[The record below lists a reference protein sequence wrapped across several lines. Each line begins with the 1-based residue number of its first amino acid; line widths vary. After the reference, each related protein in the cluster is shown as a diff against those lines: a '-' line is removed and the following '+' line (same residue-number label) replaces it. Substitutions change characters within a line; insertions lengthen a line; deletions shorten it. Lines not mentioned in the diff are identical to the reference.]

1 MAETPAKKGGAVKS
15 ESKHQIIIA
24 LDFGTTFSGMAYALS
39 NPDKKSEVVP
49 ILDWPGLEGHRQP
62 KVPTLISYDSNDPSK
77 FKWGGQLDWRSNSIH
92 GVKLLLDPS

>member
-49 ILDWPGLEGHRQP
+49 ILDWPGKIQFVSFHRH
-62 KVPTLISYDSNDPSK
+62 LRSK
-77 FKWGGQLDWRSNSIH
+77 NVDEYTRSRGS
-92 GVKLLLDPS
+92 